1 MIDLQEIVRPIDS
14 PNVDNEPTGNERGPR
29 VEINSENAAA
39 GLGRLAVALVNLL
52 HELLERQAINRMEN
66 GTISDE
72 QAERLGQCLMQQSR
86 AIDELC
92 ESFGISREDLQLDLG
107 PLGRLV

>member
-1 MIDLQEIVRPIDS
+1 VIDIQEIVRPIESDPVRS
-14 PNVDNEPTGNERGPR
+14 GAPESDRGPR
-29 VEINSENAAA
+29 IEINGENAAA

-52 HELLERQAINRMEN
+52 HELLERQAIERMEK

-72 QAERLGQCLMQQSR
+72 QAERLGQCLMQQSH

-92 ESFGISREDLQLDLG
+92 DAFGISREDLRLDLG